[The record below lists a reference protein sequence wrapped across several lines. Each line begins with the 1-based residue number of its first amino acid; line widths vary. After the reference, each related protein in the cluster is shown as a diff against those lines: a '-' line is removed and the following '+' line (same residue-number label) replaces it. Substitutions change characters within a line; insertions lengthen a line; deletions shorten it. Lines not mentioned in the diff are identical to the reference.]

1 MNFTQDIH
9 SASTAYDTSPGGTDS
24 SDRPRTGVLRRSCE
38 ACRALKARCIHVP
51 NSGSRCCKRCM
62 DHGIDCVFEEAIARP
77 KRARTSART
86 RVKDVEEKID
96 SLIALIAA
104 RKEPQTQVMDKT
116 APNLK
121 MSNFLDSEGNF
132 SFPSIVN
139 DSGLMFTPSGFPTT
153 SPMADMA
160 LTSNVNDVF
169 SKGIVTF
176 EAAQGYLQAFIAD
189 AALFPFVVISP
200 HMTLDFLRRE
210 RPCLLLAIMVVCSQG
225 SVQEK
230 LIVEFKNYIA
240 QHVIIEARRG
250 VDAVQGLI
258 VYCNWHNRCSNLS
271 IQQLYQLTQLA
282 VTLAGDFGLP
292 SLATIRE
299 MNSSNAKMSRSI
311 RDLNSQYL
319 DELERIRTYLGC
331 YHVSHGMSI
340 GVRKPTH
347 LLHSRRIEE
356 AAKMIASLEQTA
368 SDTLIPHLI
377 RLQRFA
383 EDVQRTFDYNDPD
396 GLDEMDGLKL
406 RATVTMLDRQL
417 SQVLEAMPLEVR
429 QNTHIQLEAKFLRI
443 YISEIGLQI
452 PIGHMKLDGR
462 CCDWCSS
469 AHRTELIITCMRATQ
484 KYLDYYFALPDAA
497 FSQLN
502 VLQVGRHMYAT
513 TMLARVMMRDQIGKL
528 DMALLGELAAAPA
541 YVQASERKLA
551 RLITTMPCGKQKQDM
566 IWLFYRIFK
575 LASDWF
581 EGAAETG
588 QSNVMDFDTCI
599 AGFDINQIIL
609 SPVRKGEC
617 DSLVPTPAT
626 MECLHELSTTPEAVS
641 EQPGPETAE
650 VPLFSN
656 QEMLWTTDLSDFS
669 PPDNNNWFSI

>member
-1 MNFTQDIH
+1 MDFTQDIH
-9 SASTAYDTSPGGTDS
+9 SASTAYDISPGAMDS

-51 NSGSRCCKRCM
+51 SSRSRCCKRCM
-62 DHGIDCVFEEAIARP
+62 DHGLDCVFEEAIARP

-104 RKEPQTQVMDKT
+104 RKESQTKMMDKT
-116 APNLK
+116 VPNLNIT
-121 MSNFLDSEGNF
+121 SFLDPQGNF
-132 SFPSIVN
+132 SFPSIIN
-139 DSGLMFTPSGFPTT
+139 NSGLVFNESAFSIT
-153 SPMADMA
+153 SPIADMA
-160 LTSNVNDVF
+160 LTSSVNDVF

-176 EAAQGYLQAFIAD
+176 EAAQGYLQDFIAD
-189 AALFPFVVISP
+189 AALFPFVVILP

-230 LIVEFKNYIA
+230 LISEFKSYIA
-240 QHVIIEARRG
+240 QHVIVEARRG
-250 VDAVQGLI
+250 IDSVQGLI
-258 VYCNWHNRCSNLS
+258 VYCNWHNRCTNPSV
-271 IQQLYQLTQLA
+271 QQLYQLTQLA
-282 VTLAGDFGLP
+282 VTLAGEFGLP
-292 SLATIRE
+292 SLSTIRE

-368 SDTLIPHLI
+368 NDTLIPHLI

-417 SQVLEAMPLEVR
+417 SQVLEEMPLEVR
-429 QNTHIQLEAKFLRI
+429 QNTDIQLEAMFLRI

-452 PIGHMKLDGR
+452 PAGHMKLEGR

-469 AHRTELIITCMRATQ
+469 THRTALIITCMRATQ
-484 KYLDYYFALPDAA
+484 KYLDYYFALPDATV
-497 FSQLN
+497 SRLN
-502 VLQVGRHMYAT
+502 VLQIGRHMYAI

-551 RLITTMPCGKQKQDM
+551 RLVTTMPCGKQKQDM
-566 IWLFYRIFK
+566 IWLFYRVFK
-575 LASDWF
+575 LAANWF
-581 EGAAETG
+581 DGAKDSTPM
-588 QSNVMDFDTCI
+588 NVMDFDACI
-599 AGFDINQIIL
+599 AGFDINSVIL

-617 DSLVPTPAT
+617 DSLVPPPAT
-626 MECLHELSTTPEAVS
+626 MECLNELSTTPETVS
-641 EQPGPETAE
+641 DNSEPGVAE
-650 VPLFSN
+650 MHFFPN
-656 QEMLWTTDLSDFS
+656 QEMLWTADLSEFS
-669 PPDNNNWFSI
+669 PPDNQNWFGI

>member
-1 MNFTQDIH
+1 MDFTQNIH
-9 SASTAYDTSPGGTDS
+9 SASTACDISSKAMES

-38 ACRALKARCIHVP
+38 SCRALKARCIHVP
-51 NSGSRCCKRCM
+51 SSGSRCCKRCI
-62 DHGIDCVFEEAIARP
+62 DHGLDCVFEEAIARP
-77 KRARTSART
+77 KRARATART

-104 RKEPQTQVMDKT
+104 RKEPQTKLMDKT
-116 APNLK
+116 VPNLNIA
-121 MSNFLDSEGNF
+121 NFLDTEGNF
-132 SFPSIVN
+132 SFPSIIN
-139 DSGLMFTPSGFPTT
+139 NPGLVFNQSEFPIT
-153 SPMADMA
+153 SPMTDMA
-160 LTSNVNDVF
+160 LSSSINDVF

-176 EAAQGYLQAFIAD
+176 EAAQSYLQAFVGD
-189 AALFPFVVISP
+189 AATFPFVVISP

-210 RPCLLLAIMVVCSQG
+210 RPCLLLAIMVVCSQD
-225 SVQEK
+225 SVQET
-230 LIVEFKNYIA
+230 LIAEFKSYIA
-240 QHVIIEARRG
+240 QHVIVEARRG
-250 VDAVQGLI
+250 IDPVQGLI
-258 VYCNWHNRCSNLS
+258 VYCNWHNRCANPSV
-271 IQQLYQLTQLA
+271 QQLYQLSQLA

-292 SLATIRE
+292 SLSTIRE
-299 MNSSNAKMSRSI
+299 MNSSNAKMSRST
-311 RDLNSQYL
+311 RELNSQYL

-347 LLHSRRIEE
+347 LLYSRRIEG

-368 SDTLIPHLI
+368 NDTLIPHLI

-383 EDVQRTFDYNDPD
+383 EDVQRTFDYNDLD

-417 SQVLEAMPLEVR
+417 SQILEEMPLEVR
-429 QNTHIQLEAKFLRI
+429 QNTDIQLESNFLRI

-452 PIGHMKLDGR
+452 PAGHLKLEGR
-462 CCDWCSS
+462 CCGWCSS
-469 AHRTELIITCMRATQ
+469 NHRTELIITCIRATQ
-484 KYLDYYFALPDAA
+484 KYLDHYFALPDATV
-497 FSQLN
+497 SRLN
-502 VLQVGRHMYAT
+502 VLQIGRHMYAI

-575 LASDWF
+575 LASNWF

-588 QSNVMDFDTCI
+588 QMNVVDFDTCI
-599 AGFDINQIIL
+599 AGFDISQIIL

-617 DSLVPTPAT
+617 DSLIPPPAT
-626 MECLHELSTTPEAVS
+626 IDCLNELTTTPETVS
-641 EQPGPETAE
+641 EHSELGSAD
-650 VPLFSN
+650 VPFFPN
-656 QEMLWTTDLSDFS
+656 QEMLWTADLSDFT
-669 PPDNNNWFSI
+669 PPDNNNWFSM